1 MIVKHLVTSV
11 VTSFINLASLG
22 MLPAA
27 ALALLPTIFSHR
39 VMFLFS
45 VGFQLYLETFYLIL
59 FFLISRHSPRFRS
72 VMGVPMVPESWVLH
86 FFFSSSRLHCL
97 C

>member
-1 MIVKHLVTSV
+1 MNNDSQ
-11 VTSFINLASLG
+11 TSFDFRHHKLHTPSKSGNASSSSSIIV
-22 MLPAA
+22 AEDV
-27 ALALLPTIFSHR
+27 FSLSN
-39 VMFLFS
+39 VC
-45 VGFQLYLETFYLIL
+45 FQFYLETFYLIL
-59 FFLISRHSPRFRS
+59 FFLISRHSPRFRN